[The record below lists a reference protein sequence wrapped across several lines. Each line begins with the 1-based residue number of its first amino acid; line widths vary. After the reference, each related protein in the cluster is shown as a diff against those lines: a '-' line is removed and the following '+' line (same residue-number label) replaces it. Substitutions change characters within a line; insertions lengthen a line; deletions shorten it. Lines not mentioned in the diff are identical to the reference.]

1 MQVAMILMPLLAFQG
16 GKLQITDQKVGTGE
30 TAKTGD
36 YLTMDYTGTLMNGKK
51 FDSSK
56 DPGRTP
62 FTFTLGAGEVISGWD
77 KGIVGMR
84 VGGKRTLIIPS
95 SMAYGDRGTPDGSIP
110 PKSTLKFVVELKK
123 IDRVSVTILQPGKGV
138 GAKTGDVVTVHYKGT
153 FKDGKEFDSSYK
165 RGQPFPVPLGSHQTV
180 PGFEMGLMGIKEGE
194 KRKVVIPWALAY
206 GEQGRPPVIPP
217 KSDLVFELE
226 AIKIARR

>member
-1 MQVAMILMPLLAFQG
+1 MQVAMILLPLLTFQG
-16 GKLQITDQKVGTGE
+16 GKLQITDQKIGTGPA
-30 TAKTGD
+30 AKAGD

-62 FTFTLGAGEVISGWD
+62 FTFTLGGGEVIAGWD
-77 KGIVGMR
+77 KGIVGMK

-95 SMAYGDRGTPDGSIP
+95 SMGYGDRGTPDGSIP
-110 PKSTLKFVVELKK
+110 PKATLKFVVELKR
-123 IDRVSVTILQPGKGV
+123 IDNVTITTLTEGKGV
-138 GAKTGDVVTVHYKGT
+138 GAKVGDTVTVHYKGT

-165 RGQPFPVPLGSHQTV
+165 HGQPFPVQLGSHQTV
-180 PGFEMGLMGIKEGE
+180 PGFEMGLIGIKKGE

-206 GEQGRPPVIPP
+206 GEAGRPPVIPP
-217 KSDLVFELE
+217 KSDLIFELE
-226 AIKIARR
+226 AISIGR